1 MTITFSLDDIANVAD
16 AFVDAMDGR
25 NVFAFHGEM
34 GAGKTTLINAISR
47 RLGAS
52 PDDTASPTFAI
63 INDYPTVSGT
73 PVYHFDLYRIDSP
86 EQALD
91 LGLDDYFYSG
101 SPCLIEWPENIAP
114 LLPEDTVDVY
124 IEVLPDDSRKISF

>member
-1 MTITFSLDDIANVAD
+1 MTITFTLDDIDKVAD
-16 AFVDAMDGR
+16 AFVLAMDGCS
-25 NVFAFHGEM
+25 VFAFHGEM

-63 INDYPTVSGT
+63 INDYPTTSGT
-73 PVYHFDLYRIDSP
+73 SVYHFDLYRIDSP

-101 SPCLIEWPENIAP
+101 APCLIEWPENIAP
-114 LLPEDTVDVY
+114 LLPEDVVDVY
-124 IEVLPDDSRKISF
+124 IDVMPDDSRKISF